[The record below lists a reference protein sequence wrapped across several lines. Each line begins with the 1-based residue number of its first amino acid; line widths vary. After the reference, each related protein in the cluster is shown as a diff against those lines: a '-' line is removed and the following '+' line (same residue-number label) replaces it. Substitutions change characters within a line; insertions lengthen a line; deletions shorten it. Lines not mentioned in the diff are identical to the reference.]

1 MTAPDRSDNPRTLF
15 GFIEIAMTALRA
27 RKLLCL
33 LFGSWASMAQASDYF
48 PPPGDN
54 WATRRPGDEGFDAAK
69 LSAAIGFT
77 TAHET
82 KLSRSLDGVIDQR
95 DQRMTIP
102 LHFAKE
108 PFSDPIGLLTVHAP
122 ANGIVIRHGYIVAEW
137 GDTRKVDM
145 THSVTKTF
153 LSAVAGV
160 AFDKHLIRDVKD
172 RVIDYVHPSP
182 DFELAHNQPITWDQM
197 LRQTSG
203 WVGTMWGKPWWA
215 DRPGKNPWD
224 ELAAGPPPVGKE
236 WKYSDVRVNALAL
249 ALTHLWKR
257 PLPDVLKQYVMDP
270 IGASHT
276 WHWEHYRNA
285 FTMVDGKRIAVPP
298 GGGHWGGGMFI
309 SARDLARMGLLGLN
323 NGKWGD
329 KQILSDA
336 WINLSKTPTGPNPG
350 YGYMNW
356 FLNTGRK
363 LAPAA
368 REDSVMF
375 LGNGDNIVFIDYE
388 HDLVAVVRWIDDAQ
402 KAEFVRL
409 LENSVTR

>member
-1 MTAPDRSDNPRTLF
+1 MRGPLS
-15 GFIEIAMTALRA
+15 I
-27 RKLLCL
+27 L
-33 LFGSWASMAQASDYF
+33 LFLAVTPTFAADYI
-48 PPPGDN
+48 PSPGDA
-54 WATRRPGDEGFDAAK
+54 WATRAATQEGFDSAK
-69 LSAAIGFT
+69 LKAAIDF
-77 TAHET
+77 AVMHET
-82 KLSRSLDGVIDQR
+82 KLSPSLDGVIDQR
-95 DQRMTIP
+95 DQRLTIP
-102 LHFAKE
+102 LQFAG
-108 PFSDPIGLLTVHAP
+108 PFSDPIGPLTVHAP

-137 GDTRKVDM
+137 GDTHKVDM
-145 THSVTKTF
+145 THSVTKVF
-153 LSAVAGV
+153 VSATAGI
-160 AFDKHLIRDVKD
+160 AFDKHMIRDVND
-172 RVIDYVHPSP
+172 RVLDYVHPSP
-182 DFELAHNQPITWDQM
+182 DFELPHNQPITWDEM

-257 PLPDVLKQYVMDP
+257 PLPDVLKEYVMDP
-270 IGASHT
+270 IGASHE
-276 WHWEHYRNA
+276 WHWEGYDNSWI
-285 FTMVDGKRIAVPP
+285 TLDGRRIHVVP

-336 WINLSKTPTGPNPG
+336 WIKMSKTPTGPNPG

-356 FLNTGRK
+356 FLNTDRK

-375 LGNGDNIVFIDYE
+375 IGNGDNIVFIDYE

-409 LENSVTR
+409 LEASLTDSAQ